1 MASKK
6 AKTPQEQ
13 ALIKK
18 RVEFVQSKPDV
29 PKAQAR
35 QQFFVQTRAA
45 ELQAKGVEVT
55 KQKRQELRQKFQS
68 GEVKR
73 SGFYTNAD
81 RARFATGN
89 SGKGGTSS
97 TSGTS
102 TVNTG
107 QNLAE
112 YKMLSKENTARRPA
126 TTTKKQSSGGGFFA
140 GAGNLAK
147 RGLEDVANAP
157 LIRFATRSV
166 NSGLESTAA
175 TFINP
180 SINLIGEGL
189 NKLAFKKDGQKGG
202 DYNPNLRVAGKME
215 AATNTVYAL
224 ADIFTAGT
232 TRALRIANPTFL
244 TPPARTG
251 IMTRINTKIDNLDN
265 ALNARTQ
272 STRASK
278 VKVPPAAATKTTTRP
293 RGPVTTGKKP
303 SNVDVTGP
311 YSRPPVVQ
319 ASKINPKPTRATTA
333 KPAAAKPA
341 AAKPAAARKT
351 QAQMQKEADEAISGG
366 LSKVMNEAPVTKGP
380 DMNSSNLT
388 FVEPKPAATTR
399 ARTQK
404 PSGPRPAPKTTRAKA
419 QAGSNFNQ
427 KVKNVNSGP
436 QTKISPK
443 IKKYE
448 SQEAF
453 DKFMNSGGKDIVVEA
468 TRANPKVGKMFT
480 DANEEF
486 IKTRSARSASQAAV
500 RAKRADRRVKAAVR
514 LNRIRANQAAK
525 AAGK

>member
-6 AKTPQEQ
+6 AKTPKEQ

-55 KQKRQELRQKFQS
+55 KEKRAQLRQKFQS
-68 GEVKR
+68 GDVSR
-73 SGFYTNAD
+73 SGFYTDAD
-81 RARFATGN
+81 RARFAAGK
-89 SGKGGTSS
+89 SGKGSGSS
-97 TSGTS
+97 SV
-102 TVNTG
+102 VNTG

-112 YKMLSKENTARRPA
+112 YKMLGKENTARRPVA
-126 TTTKKQSSGGGFFA
+126 AKQSSNGNFFS
-140 GAGNLAK
+140 GAANLAK

-157 LIRFATRSV
+157 LIKFATRQV

-202 DYNPNLRVAGKME
+202 DYNPNLRVAGGKE
-215 AATNTVYAL
+215 ATTNTLFAL
-224 ADIFTAGT
+224 GDIFTAGT

-244 TPPARTG
+244 TPPAKTSL
-251 IMTRINTKIDNLDN
+251 ITKINTKIDKLDN
-265 ALNARTQ
+265 SLNARTQ
-272 STRASK
+272 ASKASK
-278 VKVPPAAATKTTTRP
+278 VKVPPASAPKTTVRP
-293 RGPVTTGKKP
+293 TGPVSSGAKP
-303 SNVDVTGP
+303 SKVNVTGP
-311 YSRPPVVQ
+311 YSKPPVVQ
-319 ASKINPKPTRATTA
+319 ASSVKPKATRT
-333 KPAAAKPA
+333 PAAAKPA
-341 AAKPAAARKT
+341 AKKT
-351 QAQMQKEADEAISGG
+351 QAQMQKEADNAISGG

-388 FVEPKPAATTR
+388 FVEPKPASVAKPAAAKAPKPAAAKPAT
-399 ARTQK
+399 
-404 PSGPRPAPKTTRAKA
+404 GKTTRAKA
-419 QAGSNFNQ
+419 NAGTNFNQ
-427 KVKNVNSGP
+427 KVKQVNSGP
-436 QTKISPK
+436 QTKINPK

-486 IKTRSARSASQAAV
+486 IKTRSARSTSQAAV